1 MSWLWWDSSPP
12 FSPFKGGL
20 FIYHDRCSARCKHR
34 IAFSWIALILTYSD
48 WTGETICAAMECQPL
63 PQSWLKIID
72 SGSCPPRHPTESHWK
87 PKAFLLWLQ
96 GWAVNPRYLIAQT
109 GQPLLGK
116 LEFSHAECHA
126 KVVHL
131 ERVWNPALERQAGWK
146 PSPDLFGY
154 PDCPGSKTHFSWWCF
169 MLRFFLFTFSFGVTW
184 NLGYNQNHLLVMMP
198 VMHKLNTFFHTI
210 WRGRFANSIS
220 NTGSPKNRWVWD

>member
-1 MSWLWWDSSPP
+1 MVLV
-12 FSPFKGGL
+12 
-20 FIYHDRCSARCKHR
+20 HHA
-34 IAFSWIALILTYSD
+34 T
-48 WTGETICAAMECQPL
+48 PL
-63 PQSWLKIID
+63 KA
-72 SGSCPPRHPTESHWK
+72 TESLRLFCCDYTGLSCESK
-87 PKAFLLWLQ
+87 IPDC
-96 GWAVNPRYLIAQT
+96 QT

-169 MLRFFLFTFSFGVTW
+169 MLRFFLFPFSFGVTW